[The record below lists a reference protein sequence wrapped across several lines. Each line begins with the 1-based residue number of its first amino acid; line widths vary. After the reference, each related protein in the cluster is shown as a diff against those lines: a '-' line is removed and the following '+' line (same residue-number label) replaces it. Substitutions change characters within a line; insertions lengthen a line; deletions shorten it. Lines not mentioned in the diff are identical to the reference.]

1 MHVFSMLMYVLR
13 YVHMWMGDYI
23 VKSSDK
29 LERAYRIA
37 CHNLKLLSGCNNTYM
52 YIQRYRGEQARKL
65 VFS

>member
-37 CHNLKLLSGCNNTYM
+37 CHNLKLLSGCNNTYV
-52 YIQRYRGEQARKL
+52 YVHTALQGRTGSETS
-65 VFS
+65 F